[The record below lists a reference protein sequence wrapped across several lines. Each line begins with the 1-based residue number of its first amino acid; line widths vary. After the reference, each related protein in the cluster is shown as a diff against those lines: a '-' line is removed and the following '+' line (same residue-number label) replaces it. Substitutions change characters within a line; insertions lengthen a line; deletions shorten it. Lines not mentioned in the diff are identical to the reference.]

1 MHVHLHAAATRRS
14 RRPDTRPTPKAGARV
29 MSRHALEGLVDSLDR
44 TINALEWR
52 PSGTVW
58 ADYYDNTNYSD
69 TAFLRKREL
78 VESALDRLQPKVVWD
93 LGAND
98 GTFSRLASSRGMSV
112 LSFDVDP
119 AAVEKNYRRVV
130 RDRERDLLPLL
141 MDLTNPSPSLGWAGE
156 ERESLVERGPADRV
170 HALALVHHLAIGH
183 NVPFDRIA
191 RFLARLAAAVVIEF
205 VPKEDSQV
213 QRMLATREDVFARYT
228 PDSFE
233 EAFSTA
239 FDLDARLP
247 VADSSRTIY
256 IWRRR

>member
-1 MHVHLHAAATRRS
+1 
-14 RRPDTRPTPKAGARV
+14 
-29 MSRHALEGLVDSLDR
+29 
-44 TINALEWR
+44 
-52 PSGTVW
+52 
-58 ADYYDNTNYSD
+58 
-69 TAFLRKREL
+69 
-78 VESALDRLQPKVVWD
+78 
-93 LGAND
+93 
-98 GTFSRLASSRGMSV
+98 MSV

-156 ERESLVERGPADRV
+156 ERESLVERGPADLV
-170 HALALVHHLAIGH
+170 LALALVHHLAIGH

-191 RFLARLAAAVVIEF
+191 RFLARLASAVVIEF

-213 QRMLATREDVFARYT
+213 QRMLATREDVFTRYT

-233 EAFSTA
+233 EAFGTA